1 MNFKKIQRVI
11 VFNLLIM
18 SVIVGVSSTYAFWA
32 DSILSSFK
40 QDSLTILIGS
50 WQRELPS
57 WEVVYNLDI
66 WEEEGTL
73 DQVVPKDVI
82 FSYKGLLYT
91 VNDDAVNDGNE
102 YIPKY
107 HGLPGDPKARWALVA
122 IELEW
127 IPNVNYRVN
136 SIVTRNG
143 KWYIANYQFNAK
155 NWFTNDPETHSGET
169 WSEWRE
175 IEPLTED
182 NFKYFEGTN
191 LKDYRM
197 DPDKVKYK

>member
-1 MNFKKIQRVI
+1 MNLKKLQRVL

-32 DSILSSFK
+32 DGIFSSFK

-57 WEVVYNLDI
+57 WEGDYNLNI
-66 WEEEGTL
+66 WEEEDNL
-73 DQVVPKDVI
+73 NQVVPEDVI
-82 FSYKGLLYT
+82 FSYNGLLYT
-91 VNDDAVNDGNE
+91 VNDGNE
-102 YIPKY
+102 YNPKY
-107 HGLPGDPKARWALVA
+107 HGLPGDPNARWALVA

-127 IPNVNYRVN
+127 ILNVNYRVN

-143 KWYIANYQFNAK
+143 KWYIANYEYNK
-155 NWFTNDPETHSGET
+155 TNWFINDPETHSVDE

-182 NFKYFEGTN
+182 DFDYFEGTN

-197 DPDKVKYK
+197 DPNDVTYK